1 MKNSKIIFATLAAL
15 GAQIIFGFSFM
26 FTGIALETASPMT
39 VIADRYIVAF
49 LGLTLVMLF
58 TGTKIKIGKNIWKL
72 VLMSLFQPLMY
83 FIFETYGVQLTNS
96 SFSGVMISMIPI
108 VSMIAG
114 IFVLNERPS
123 FMQYVFAAL
132 SVAGVVIAVL
142 SGKKEGIVSSLGVLL
157 LIGAVLSSAF
167 YNISSRKIS
176 KEFSVFERTYA
187 MTLIG
192 VVSFVIIGL
201 FENKQNPASIISG
214 FLEPSYLYSI
224 LYLGIVS
231 SVVAFLFLNFANT
244 HLTIAKTTV
253 FSNITTVVSVI
264 AGVVFLDEK
273 ISVSVIFAVIMI
285 ITGVIGVQSR
295 NYLSCQFF
303 RFEVK
308 YLSTLFYR
316 RYFK

>member
-58 TGTKIKIGKNIWKL
+58 TKTKIKIGKNIWKL

-123 FMQYVFAAL
+123 FMQYVFATL
-132 SVAGVVIAVL
+132 SVTGVVIAVL
-142 SGKKEGIVSSLGVLL
+142 SGKKEGIVSSLGVIL

-201 FENKQNPASIISG
+201 FENIQNPASIISG

-244 HLTIAKTTV
+244 YLTVAKTTV

-273 ISVSVIFAVIMI
+273 ISVSVIIAVIMI
-285 ITGVIGVQSR
+285 ITGVVGVQSR
-295 NYLSCQFF
+295 NYLS
-303 RFEVK
+303 
-308 YLSTLFYR
+308 
-316 RYFK
+316 